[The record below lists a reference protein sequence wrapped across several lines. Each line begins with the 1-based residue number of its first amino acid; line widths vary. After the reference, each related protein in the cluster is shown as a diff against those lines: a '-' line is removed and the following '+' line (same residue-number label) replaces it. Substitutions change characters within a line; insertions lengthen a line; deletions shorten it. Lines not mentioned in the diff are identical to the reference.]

1 MCNLETKTASF
12 LHLQSVVKKCVE
24 EIVDQSVVQ
33 SEVNDCLREKECL
46 EDKLI
51 SSCNSTLHF
60 FHANYAMNLA
70 GKAIEHNR
78 NKSPDTVINQLNSVI
93 KKSTKKLPVNKQK
106 AALAELNDHTRKLI
120 IQSNEILNLDLKI
133 SQFK

>member
-1 MCNLETKTASF
+1 MCNLEKKTASF
-12 LHLQSVVKKCVE
+12 LHPQSVVKKCVE

-33 SEVNDCLREKECL
+33 SEVNDCLREKECV

-70 GKAIEHNR
+70 GKAIVHNR
-78 NKSPDTVINQLNSVI
+78 NKSPNTVINQLHSVI
-93 KKSTKKLPVNKQK
+93 KKLPVNKQGEASDK
-106 AALAELNDHTRKLI
+106 FKKQAEQLTAYNDKIFKVDR
-120 IQSNEILNLDLKI
+120 KI
-133 SQFK
+133 SQLK